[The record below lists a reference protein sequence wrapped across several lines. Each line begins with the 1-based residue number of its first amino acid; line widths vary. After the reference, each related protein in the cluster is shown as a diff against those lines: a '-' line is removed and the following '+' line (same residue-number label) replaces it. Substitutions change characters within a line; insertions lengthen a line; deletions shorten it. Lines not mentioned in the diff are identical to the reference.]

1 MSAMLNVL
9 ERYHRGSLEASANP
23 SHLEHLQKENHM
35 TPNTQEFKLS
45 GDSVLSKI
53 KELVHEG
60 NVHRVTIKND
70 DGHTLIEIPLTIGV
84 VGALLLPVWA
94 AIGAIAALAASL
106 TIVVERTDVPP
117 VEKSDPTTSD
127 TPMPM

>member
-1 MSAMLNVL
+1 
-9 ERYHRGSLEASANP
+9 
-23 SHLEHLQKENHM
+23 M

-117 VEKSDPTTSD
+117 VENSDSPSVGS
-127 TPMPM
+127 PGSA